1 VRPRRRRAAA
11 LSLTVAALAVAGC
24 SSASS
29 SSSSAPASAPASA
42 GAASTGAASA
52 AATTSPGTGAQSAAV
67 TAAKAAVAAA
77 ETMPAAIPVT
87 QALSSPP
94 PKGKTVLFMQCEE
107 VECSYEGTGMKAAAA
122 AIGWNVKILNY
133 QAANPATL
141 VTALQTGLQYHPVAA
156 FFSGVPQEAWASE
169 QKAYAAAGAYLVD
182 TFLPA
187 VPTGAAI
194 APGRAY
200 GADMTALGTV
210 LADEQI
216 ADSGGAPAESL
227 LVNVPTYPVFGPL
240 VTAYDA
246 VIAKDCPTCHVTD
259 VNVTLPQMLAGG
271 LNQAVVSAAKRDSGV
286 TYIVSTNGSFT
297 DTLPGALKAA
307 GLAGQ
312 VKVISGQG
320 VSLDQQNVLNGTQ
333 LATVSSPLTLS
344 GWQDVDIAIRL
355 VMRQP
360 IPAGDGVVPWVLLT
374 KSNIGAPS
382 DSYDRPADYPAQ
394 FEKLWDVG

>member
-1 VRPRRRRAAA
+1 VRPRRPQAAA
-11 LSLTVAALAVAGC
+11 LSLTAVALLAVAAC
-24 SSASS
+24 SS
-29 SSSSAPASAPASA
+29 SSSSSSSPAAP
-42 GAASTGAASA
+42 ASTGAASA
-52 AATTSPGTGAQSAAV
+52 GAASAAATSSSGTGGSS
-67 TAAKAAVAAA
+67 AAVAAA
-77 ETMPAAIPVT
+77 QAAVAKAETMPTAIPET

-107 VECSYEGTGMKAAAA
+107 VECSYEGTGMKAAVA
-122 AIGWNVKILNY
+122 AIGWNVKVLNY

-141 VTALQTGLQYHPVAA
+141 VAALQTGLQYHPVAA

-200 GADMTALGTV
+200 EADMTALGTV

-216 ADSGGAPAESL
+216 ADSGGAPADSL

-246 VIAKDCPTCHVTD
+246 VIAKDCPTCQVTD

-286 TYIVSTNGSFT
+286 KYIVSTNGSFT
-297 DTLPGALKAA
+297 DTLPEALKAA

-312 VKVISGQG
+312 IKLLSGQG
-320 VSLDQQNVLNGTQ
+320 VSLDQQNVLNGSQ

-355 VMRQP
+355 VLHRP

-374 KSNIGAPS
+374 KSNIGTPS
-382 DSYDRPADYPAQ
+382 DSYDRPIDYPAQ

>member
-1 VRPRRRRAAA
+1 
-11 LSLTVAALAVAGC
+11 
-24 SSASS
+24 
-29 SSSSAPASAPASA
+29 
-42 GAASTGAASA
+42 
-52 AATTSPGTGAQSAAV
+52 
-67 TAAKAAVAAA
+67 
-77 ETMPAAIPVT
+77 MPTAIPVT

-133 QAANPATL
+133 PAANPATL

-216 ADSGGAPAESL
+216 ADSGGAPADSL

-246 VIAKDCPTCHVTD
+246 VIAKDCPTCQVTD

-271 LNQAVVSAAKRDSGV
+271 LNQAACRPPSATAASRTSCPPTARSPPCPRRSRRPGSPAR
-286 TYIVSTNGSFT
+286 STRR
-297 DTLPGALKAA
+297 
-307 GLAGQ
+307 
-312 VKVISGQG
+312 GQG
-320 VSLDQQNVLNGTQ
+320 VSLDQQNVLDGRPAGDGQ
-333 LATVSSPLTLS
+333 LPAHPERLA
-344 GWQDVDIAIRL
+344 DVDIAIRL
-355 VMRQP
+355 VMHQP
-360 IPAGDGVVPWVLLT
+360 STGRRRRRPGVLL
-374 KSNIGAPS
+374 
-382 DSYDRPADYPAQ
+382 DQVEHRHHERLLRPADRLPGPVR
-394 FEKLWDVG
+394 ELWDVG

>member
-42 GAASTGAASA
+42 GAASA

-67 TAAKAAVAAA
+67 AAAKAAVAAA

-297 DTLPGALKAA
+297 DTLPEALKAA

-355 VMRQP
+355 VMHQP

-394 FEKLWDVG
+394 FKKLWDVG

>member
-1 VRPRRRRAAA
+1 MRPRRRRAAA
-11 LSLTVAALAVAGC
+11 LSLTAAALLAVAAC
-24 SSASS
+24 SSSASS
-29 SSSSAPASAPASA
+29 SSPPAAPGSA
-42 GAASTGAASA
+42 GAASAGAASA
-52 AATTSPGTGAQSAAV
+52 AATTSPGTGAPSAAV
-67 TAAKAAVAAA
+67 AAAKAAVAAA
-77 ETMPAAIPVT
+77 ETMPTAIPVT

-94 PKGKTVLFMQCEE
+94 PRGKTVLFMQCEE

-216 ADSGGAPAESL
+216 ADSGGAPADSL

-246 VIAKDCPTCHVTD
+246 VIAKDCPTFQVTD

-297 DTLPGALKAA
+297 DTLPEALKAA

-312 VKVISGQG
+312 VKLISGQG
-320 VSLDQQNVLNGTQ
+320 VSLDQQNVLSGSQ

-355 VMRQP
+355 VLHQP
-360 IPAGDGVVPWVLLT
+360 VPAGDGVVPWVLLT
-374 KSNIGAPS
+374 KSNIGAAS